1 MSSQESCEACCEQ
14 CRVESAT
21 SVKEAKEKIKIA
33 TLPVL
38 RSVPEILETER
49 VSSWRLKESE
59 PRDIPRKLCKP
70 EA

>member
-1 MSSQESCEACCEQ
+1 MSSEAHRCPAAQEPSQ
-14 CRVESAT
+14 PAT